1 MNNTRKLLIVVLLLG
16 LALSVSGCKKK
27 TQPVDTPAPPDTT
40 PQMQEPATTPQP
52 EPTPPRIEVSD
63 FGAVDVETADL
74 PTDDDHARWT
84 QMGVLKTVYFGFDSY
99 DLDDVGRAVLQ
110 ANAEWLETE
119 GARANIMVMGHCDER
134 GTIEYNLAL
143 GERRASIVRD
153 YLVSL
158 GIDAFRIRIVSYGE
172 EVPADPG
179 HTESAWAK
187 NRRGEFDFES

>member
-16 LALSVSGCKKK
+16 LALSMSGCKKK
-27 TQPVDTPAPPDTT
+27 TQPVDTPAPPDPTPQVQDPAAPPPPETT
-40 PQMQEPATTPQP
+40 PKT
-52 EPTPPRIEVSD
+52 EVSD
-63 FGAVDVETADL
+63 FGTVPVETADL
-74 PTDDDHARWT
+74 PTDVEFQRWT

-172 EVPADPG
+172 EVPVDLG